1 MKKIKPIGEI
11 IREAKKEYDRGA
23 RIRSAMENDP
33 KFRAFIDSGNSNRVA
48 RYVSMAYLI
57 SSIAN
62 EYFEGAVELM
72 GKYDLVHKKIKTT
85 SNNLTQSFDSFDKA
99 ISQLINTQDAKL
111 QLCSDYGIF
120 KAVCDRYMNAD
131 ERIGDAGIAR
141 KKEEL

>member
-1 MKKIKPIGEI
+1 
-11 IREAKKEYDRGA
+11 
-23 RIRSAMENDP
+23 MEQDP
-33 KFRAFIDSGNSNRVA
+33 DFRNFIESGDSRRV
-48 RYVSMAYLI
+48 SILI
-57 SSIAN
+57 SMGYLVQSVAN
-62 EYFEGAVELM
+62 EYNEEAIKIMENHN
-72 GKYDLVHKKIKTT
+72 LVHKKIKTT

-141 KKEEL
+141 KKEELQPEA